1 MLRDNEGATGL
12 VVYTLSRK
20 LTLEFPTNT
29 MADYVKG
36 VRAWNNQIAEVVCHG
51 ITLIMSWH

>member
-1 MLRDNEGATGL
+1 MLRDNEEATWL
-12 VVYTLSRK
+12 VVYPLSRK
-20 LTLEFPTNT
+20 LILESATNT

-36 VRAWNNQIAEVVCHG
+36 VRPWNNQISEVVCHD